1 MRQLKIQKSI
11 TNRSSEALDK
21 YLVEIGRAPLISI
34 DEEIELAQAIRKGG
48 PAGERAKDK
57 LVTAN
62 LRFVVSVAKQYQ
74 HQGLTLTD
82 LIDEGNIA
90 LIKAAGKFD
99 ASKGKRFSQVAVW
112 DIRKAIEAYLPQ
124 EEVRMNRTATEHL
137 LGKGKAADQSASEE
151 TDKEEMALAIQLL
164 PEREQIVLRAYYGV
178 GEDQLTMAEI
188 GELHGL
194 KRERV
199 RQIRDRAIRRLHSF
213 RNKNF
218 K

>member
-1 MRQLKIQKSI
+1 MNNKEQSIHNKNSEDSLLDRYVEDISAFPPLSFEQEKELSAKIK
-11 TNRSSEALDK
+11 
-21 YLVEIGRAPLISI
+21 
-34 DEEIELAQAIRKGG
+34 
-48 PAGERAKDK
+48 AGNERAKEQ
-57 LVTAN
+57 LIRAN
-62 LRFVVSVAKQYQ
+62 LMFVVSIARQY
-74 HQGLTLTD
+74 HTTGISMLD

-137 LGKGKAADQSASEE
+137 PGKGKAADQSASEE

-188 GELHGL
+188 GEMYGL

-199 RQIRDRAIRRLHSF
+199 RQIRNRAIRRLHSF